1 MRELLG
7 HKTLVMTQRYA
18 HLSPGHLRRAVERL
32 VPARSDTGSGT
43 SVVGGLGF
51 PKDGGQ
57 NYRAELVP
65 GGGIEPPRACAH
77 QILSLA
83 RLPSS
88 AIPAASRV

>member
-1 MRELLG
+1 MTPLG
-7 HKTLVMTQRYA
+7 VHAAVLRRSARY
-18 HLSPGHLRRAVERL
+18 LSPGHLRRAVERL

-65 GGGIEPPRACAH
+65 GGGITRSPHLKVPIRI
-77 QILSLA
+77 ILK
-83 RLPSS
+83 
-88 AIPAASRV
+88 AA